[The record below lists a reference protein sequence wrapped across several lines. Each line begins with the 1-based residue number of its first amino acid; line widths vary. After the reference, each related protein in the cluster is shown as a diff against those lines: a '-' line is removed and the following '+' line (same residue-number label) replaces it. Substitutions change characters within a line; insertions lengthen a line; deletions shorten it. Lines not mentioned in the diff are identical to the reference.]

1 MRTERK
7 TGLARAKRFWLAGP
21 GRELVALVCL
31 ALIALIPRLYRIES
45 APPGLNGDELFNA
58 IDAMRLGP
66 GQWQVFFEGNYG
78 REALFLYLMAVPL
91 KLFGQSIWAIRLPA
105 VLLGMGSVLLGYGI
119 GTLAFNRR
127 VGFVAGLLI
136 AVSLW
141 PVMQARWGLRAVS
154 LTFFTALTIYLYILT
169 LRRPGKA
176 PTLWIAAGLALGL
189 TLYTYIPA
197 RVFPLVIL
205 AWFAWIALTRR
216 ALFVRKWRGMLLSL
230 LLALIVFAPFG
241 LYMLRY
247 PDKVDQRIAA
257 LQYANSIDKALKGDP
272 SALLE
277 TAVSVPL
284 MFSFQ
289 GDPAARYHFDAR
301 PIFDPLT
308 GAIFYVGL
316 VATLWRAFRRQAPD
330 KRASYGLL
338 LLWTAA
344 MLAPNVIVG
353 RNTSFLRGA
362 GAIVPIYLMVAI
374 GLDIVYGWL
383 KRRWPRYGSVWRLA
397 FAGLVAVGGLLTLIN
412 TWHSYFD
419 LWVND
424 DEVRQVYHAG
434 LARIGNYLA
443 ENPPPADT
451 QLFVAYDYVAETT
464 PQEFSYYSD
473 ESITWFDNASAF
485 GWRPQVG
492 TTYYFITNQKPLA
505 EPALDR
511 LKGNAQ
517 SETVFYGNGDEAFTL
532 YRLEEPDIEWQPM
545 HAAHMA
551 FADGPELVGFDMPDT
566 LNRGERTPI
575 TLHWQIPEGRQG
587 LANRLT
593 YAQLFLEDERGNVWQ
608 QAETLLGYPEAGWR
622 TGDRFVTFM
631 DMEVPQGIPPGPVY
645 LRFGMRDWQGE
656 SFAEISPGSESV
668 SRSGPYLV
676 RSRPVGEVTLAP
688 DDIVFADQLALQD
701 YGLSTL
707 IAPGV
712 PTDISLDW
720 LALKQPADDYRVQ
733 LQVTDGLDGD
743 PIYVQTEALWPGTY
757 SPTSWLA
764 GETVTS
770 FHRLNVP
777 IDLPAGDDLWLRVAL
792 LPSDHDGPLALS
804 QGNSTLTELSVSR
817 REHLFEMPDIAHT
830 LDARFGD
837 QIELLGYELDG
848 SSAQPGD
855 QLNVTLFW
863 RAAETPSD
871 GYTVFNHLVGEDGQI
886 WGQFD
891 GYPSGDAWYTAA
903 WMPGEIVIDQRTIPI
918 EADAPAGSYTLYV
931 GLYTAGDGQRL
942 PAYMAGERLED
953 DRLPLGDIIVGR

>member
-7 TGLARAKRFWLAGP
+7 AGLARVKRFWLAGP
-21 GRELVALVCL
+21 DRELLALFCL

-58 IDAMRLGP
+58 IDALRLGP

-78 REALFLYLMAVPL
+78 REALFLYFMAVPL

-105 VLLGMGSVLLGYGI
+105 VLLGTGSVLLGYGI

-127 VGFVAGLLI
+127 VGFVAGLLM

-141 PVMQARWGLRAVS
+141 PMMQARWGLRAVS
-154 LTFFTALTIYLYILT
+154 LTFFTALTIYLYL
-169 LRRPGKA
+169 LVLKRPGKA
-176 PTLWIAAGLALGL
+176 LALWIAAGLALGL

-205 AWFAWIALTRR
+205 AWFAWIAFTRR
-216 ALFVRKWRGMLLSL
+216 ALFLRKWRGFLLSL

-241 LYMLRY
+241 LYMVRY
-247 PDKVDQRIAA
+247 PDKVDQRITA
-257 LQYANSIDKALKGDP
+257 LQYANSLRKALQGEP

-284 MFSFQ
+284 MFTFQ

-308 GAIFYVGL
+308 GVFFYAGL
-316 VATLWRAFRRQAPD
+316 VATLWLAFRRQAPD
-330 KRASYGLL
+330 KRSSFGLL
-338 LLWTAA
+338 LLWMAA
-344 MLAPNVIVG
+344 MLAPNLIVG

-362 GAIVPIYLMVAI
+362 GAIVPIYMMVAI
-374 GLDIVYGWL
+374 GLDVAYGWL
-383 KRRWPRYGSVWRLA
+383 KRRWPRYGSVWRVA
-397 FAGLVAVGGLLTLIN
+397 FAGLVAVGSLLTLIN
-412 TWHSYFD
+412 AWHSYFN

-434 LARIGNYLA
+434 LARIGGYLA

-451 QLFVAYDYVAETT
+451 HLFVAYDYVAETT

-492 TTYYFITNQKPLA
+492 PSYYFITGQKPLA

-511 LKGNAQ
+511 LRNDAE
-517 SETVFYGNGDEAFTL
+517 SETVFYANGDEAFTL
-532 YRLEEPDIEWQPM
+532 YRLEEPDLDWRPIHEAQM
-545 HAAHMA
+545 E
-551 FADGPELVGFDMPDT
+551 FVDGPELVGFDMPDT
-566 LNRGERTPI
+566 LTRGETTPT

-608 QAETLLGYPEAGWR
+608 QAETLLGYPEAGWQ
-622 TGDRFVTFM
+622 TGDRFVTFL
-631 DMEVPQGIPPGPVY
+631 DLEVPQGIPPGPVY
-645 LRFGMRDWQGE
+645 LRFGLRDWQG
-656 SFAEISPGSESV
+656 SALAEISRDSEPAA
-668 SRSGPYLV
+668 RSGPYLV
-676 RSRPVGEVTLAP
+676 RSRLVEEVALAP
-688 DDIVFADQLALQD
+688 DDTVFADQLALQD

-707 IAPGV
+707 IVPGV

-720 LALKQPADDYRVQ
+720 LALKKPADDYRVQ
-733 LQVTDGLDGD
+733 LQVTEGMDGD
-743 PIYVQTEALWPGTY
+743 PLYVQTEALWPETY
-757 SPTSWLA
+757 PPTSWLA

-777 IDLPAGDDLWLRVAL
+777 IDLPAGDDLWLRVML
-792 LPSDHDGPLALS
+792 LPSDEDAPLALS
-804 QGNSTLTELSVSR
+804 MGSSALTELGVSR
-817 REHLFEMPDIAHT
+817 REHLFEMPDITHT

-837 QIELLGYELDG
+837 QIGLLGYELDD
-848 SSAQPGD
+848 SSAQPGG
-855 QLNVTLFW
+855 QLDVTLFW
-863 RAAETPSD
+863 QAAETPAE

-891 GYPSGDAWYTAA
+891 GFPTGDAWFTAA
-903 WMPGEIVIDQRTIPI
+903 WLPGEIVMDQRTIPI
-918 EADAPAGSYTLYV
+918 EAGAPAGPYTLYV
-931 GLYTAGDGQRL
+931 GLYTADDGQRL
-942 PAYMAGERLED
+942 PAFLDGEPQAD
-953 DRLPLGDIIVGR
+953 DRLPLSDITVGR